1 MAKPLEI
8 LAVNHISR
16 ETDDVEGLTKF
27 YTQVLGLP
35 RLERPDFGFGGS
47 WFALPNGV
55 QFHIIEKDSQK
66 PPVSQPVQDNQLQIT
81 SEGRLPERFI
91 RRSHHMALTV
101 ADIEDTKSR
110 LTTMGIPF
118 AVNVVP
124 GTPIIQLFVYDPD
137 GNGIEIGNFDVQRS
151 KM

>member
-1 MAKPLEI
+1 MAQPLEI

-16 ETDDVEGLTKF
+16 ETDDVERLTEF
-27 YTQVLGLP
+27 YSKVFGLP

-47 WFALPNGV
+47 WFALPNGG
-55 QFHIIEKDSQK
+55 QLHIIEKDTQK
-66 PPVSQPVQDNQLQIT
+66 PPVSKPVQDNQLQVT
-81 SEGRLPERFI
+81 HDGRLPEKFI
-91 RRSHHMALTV
+91 RRSHHIALTV
-101 ADIEDTKSR
+101 ADIDDAKSR

-118 AVNVVP
+118 AENVVP

-151 KM
+151 KL